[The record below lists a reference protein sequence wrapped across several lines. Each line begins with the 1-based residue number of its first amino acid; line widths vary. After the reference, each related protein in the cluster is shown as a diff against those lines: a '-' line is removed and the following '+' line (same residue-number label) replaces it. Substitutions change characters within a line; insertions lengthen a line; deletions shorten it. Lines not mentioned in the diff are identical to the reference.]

1 MKIIDEIP
9 GLYQVIAL
17 EPFRKTEGVTF
28 DILPK
33 DIVSR
38 VHSVDRVIHDREAV
52 SPGPVG
58 GVERPWYMH
67 PAQSDN
73 LLVMA
78 GTRYVELYT
87 PNHGKVEQF
96 TVTRDRITM
105 GDRVLSQGSSILFWP
120 VNVFHRTMS
129 EKEGSDSLNF
139 AEHHEGFDSTTNFNI
154 YDLDLDTGVYTVI
167 RRGEADQDVKF

>member
-1 MKIIDEIP
+1 MRILDEIP
-9 GLYQVIAL
+9 GLYRVIAL
-17 EPFRKTEGVTF
+17 DPFRKTEGVTF
-28 DILPK
+28 DLLPEEL
-33 DIVSR
+33 VSCT
-38 VHSVDRVIHDREAV
+38 HSIDRVIHDREAV

-96 TVTRDRITM
+96 TVTRDRVM
-105 GDRVLSQGSSILFWP
+105 KGDQVLCEGSSMLVWP
-120 VNVFHRTMS
+120 VNVFHRIVS
-129 EKEGSDSLNF
+129 GKEGSASLNF
-139 AEHHEGFDSTTNFNI
+139 AEHHEGFDITTNFNI

-167 RRGEADQDVKF
+167 RKGEADQDVKF